1 MAKNTRT
8 GIERIFR
15 MAALLQNATKNGDKI
30 NCSDLQKEFEV
41 DRATI
46 MRDISF
52 IRDRLEMDV
61 DWDKNAGTYV
71 VDSNSQFLPPMELE
85 DRDYLVLSFFQQCLA
100 PFASTELGQHM
111 LNSFERMFGIL
122 TGTKNWTRWT
132 NNVVFRFA
140 DRMPANSSAGEAKE
154 LKIFNL
160 LHRAI
165 RDRKVVEFEYK
176 STSSDSVKQ
185 KTVEPHLMVMN
196 HGRWYFYATDSKT
209 RKLAAFAFARVS
221 GMKITAE
228 KFNADPPTH
237 PRDLLRHSF
246 GIVVNNDKAEDVV
259 LEFDAKVVQ
268 RVKETVWHPGQR
280 IEDLPGGRLRLVLPL
295 NSHLEVSPWI
305 LGWGPYVKVVAPVS
319 LKESIADSVR
329 RMAANYGGV

>member
-1 MAKNTRT
+1 M
-8 GIERIFR
+8 
-15 MAALLQNATKNGDKI
+15 
-30 NCSDLQKEFEV
+30 C
-41 DRATI
+41 
-46 MRDISF
+46 
-52 IRDRLEMDV
+52 IRD
-61 DWDKNAGTYV
+61 
-71 VDSNSQFLPPMELE
+71 
-85 DRDYLVLSFFQQCLA
+85 
-100 PFASTELGQHM
+100 
-111 LNSFERMFGIL
+111 
-122 TGTKNWTRWT
+122 
-132 NNVVFRFA
+132 
-140 DRMPANSSAGEAKE
+140 
-154 LKIFNL
+154 
-160 LHRAI
+160 
-165 RDRKVVEFEYK
+165 
-176 STSSDSVKQ
+176 
-185 KTVEPHLMVMN
+185 
-196 HGRWYFYATDSKT
+196 RWYFYATDSKT

-268 RVKETVWHPGQR
+268 RVKETVWHPEQR

-295 NSHLEVSPWI
+295 NSTLEVSPWI